1 MQYNSVVFHKTK
13 FFLVVIILIYFFSTN
28 VYALGNHKLERDT
41 IECQIME
48 QFRVING
55 KVIVTYV
62 FGSESYVFHNLIKRE
77 FFGARKIAK
86 KFDLTLPQT
95 LILFNISI
103 NGTSMSDLAHLMGL
117 DPSTITRNI
126 EKLEI
131 RNLLYRERSL
141 NDTRMIYIYKSS
153 CFFPIY

>member
-13 FFLVVIILIYFFSTN
+13 FFLAVIIVIYFFSTN
-28 VYALGNHKLERDT
+28 VYALGNHNLERDT

-55 KVIVTYV
+55 KVIVTYI

-86 KFDLTLPQT
+86 KYEK
-95 LILFNISI
+95 IS
-103 NGTSMSDLAHLMGL
+103 D
-117 DPSTITRNI
+117 
-126 EKLEI
+126 
-131 RNLLYRERSL
+131 
-141 NDTRMIYIYKSS
+141 
-153 CFFPIY
+153 FFISFCSR